1 MSPSTIAKIELQ
13 DLCNQMQID
22 CTGSPDN
29 GESQEESVQ
38 ESVHELIS
46 KIKQYSDDSLQIP
59 ANHQVREGL
68 NSVLSRIN
76 QLQSMGN

>member
-13 DLCNQMQID
+13 DLCNQMQAD
-22 CTGSPDN
+22 RTGSQGN
-29 GESQEESVQ
+29 GESQEESVK

-59 ANHQVREGL
+59 ADDQVREGL
-68 NSVLSRIN
+68 NSVLSCIN
-76 QLQSMGN
+76 QLQSTGN